1 MNKRPPWLIY
11 FGPSQQN
18 TKPHGSS
25 PAGAVGQPKG
35 ASVTRPY
42 VPGVGYVSPRNMGG
56 PRHNLGY
63 RYGAGLR
70 NYISPIKGLGIGDFS
85 DGYGPRTHPITGR
98 YSFHTGADLPASLG
112 TPIVAPSGG
121 IVLKTVAGDSV
132 YGNQIILDHGRHTE
146 TMYGHLNQFVVAP
159 GERVKRGQLLGYVGS
174 TGMSTGPHLH
184 FETWNNFK
192 PVNPTDF
199 FKVLG

>member
-70 NYISPIKGLGIGDFS
+70 NYISPIKGLGIGDFLTAMAL
-85 DGYGPRTHPITGR
+85 GLTLLLVGTAFILEQIYPLLLEPLLLLPR
-98 YSFHTGADLPASLG
+98 
-112 TPIVAPSGG
+112 V
-121 IVLKTVAGDSV
+121 VL
-132 YGNQIILDHGRHTE
+132 
-146 TMYGHLNQFVVAP
+146 F
-159 GERVKRGQLLGYVGS
+159 
-174 TGMSTGPHLH
+174 
-184 FETWNNFK
+184 
-192 PVNPTDF
+192 
-199 FKVLG
+199 